1 MIKEPS
7 RRCVREVPFGFA
19 LYLRCGLCGI
29 HMGVADLDNAKR
41 WLDGYPAFAYKVYPV
56 PEHID
61 RSEFIVEINV

>member
-7 RRCVREVPFGFA
+7 RRCVRETLFGFA

-29 HMGVADLDNAKR
+29 HMGIADLDNAKR
-41 WLDGYPAFAYKVYPV
+41 WLDGRRVSAYRVFPV

-61 RSEFIVEINV
+61 RSEFIVEIKE